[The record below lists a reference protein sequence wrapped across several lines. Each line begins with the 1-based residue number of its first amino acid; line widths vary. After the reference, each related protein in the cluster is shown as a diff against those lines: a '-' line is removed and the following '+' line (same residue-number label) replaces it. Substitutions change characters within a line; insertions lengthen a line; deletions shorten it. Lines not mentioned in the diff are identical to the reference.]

1 MKDIQSKKSI
11 LSTGRRLQDK
21 QVRESAHKRFE
32 PKTPTNKTLG
42 LKSNVSYI
50 KWLLFFNVLDL

>member
-42 LKSNVSYI
+42 LKSNVSYS
-50 KWLLFFNVLDL
+50 K

>member
-11 LSTGRRLQDK
+11 LSTGRCLQDK

-32 PKTPTNKTLG
+32 PKTPTNKTG
-42 LKSNVSYI
+42 LKSNVSYS

>member
-11 LSTGRRLQDK
+11 LSTERRLQDK

-32 PKTPTNKTLG
+32 PKTPTNKTG
-42 LKSNVSYI
+42 LKSNVSYS